1 MDISIP
7 TKSYATARRFRAK
20 IRAHAWRCTGEP
32 VRPLSRRRCRGT
44 AAASPQCRRG
54 RSASSRAAIVD
65 ASPIRRR
72 TALATPSPIQR
83 RTALATRD
91 VAAAEP
97 LRRRGR
103 SASSRAA
110 VVDASPIQRRT
121 ALAVAAEPLRRRG
134 RSASSRAAVVD
145 AAIRRRRRC
154 DRPRDAAAASDVAA
168 AQVAIIGHGGDT
180 IKAIEAETG
189 AHIKIDRAKGTL
201 SYHGEYSRRADTS
214 LMNRGAAEAATW
226 IFRGDKLR
234 RRADIRSRPA
244 RRPRYRAVEA
254 AKAKIADV
262 VARAH
267 ETPDYVGAEGAKKRA
282 RALKAGRA
290 AHEAKQRAKE
300 CWDKGAASAR
310 KSPVAF

>member
-72 TALATPSPIQR
+72 TALATP
-83 RTALATRD
+83 
-91 VAAAEP
+91 
-97 LRRRGR
+97 
-103 SASSRAA
+103 
-110 VVDASPIQRRT
+110 SPIQRRT